1 MESSDAV
8 ETRIRELAGKLE
20 RFYDRITSCHVVVQ
34 APHRSQQKGR
44 LFEVHIQMRVP
55 GEEIVVNR
63 ERPYDHGHEDV
74 YVAVRDAFAA
84 MERRLEDFARR
95 RSAS

>member
-1 MESSDAV
+1 MESSEAV
-8 ETRIRELAGKLE
+8 ETRIRELAAKLE

-34 APHRSQQKGR
+34 APHRSQQKGK

-63 ERPYDHGHEDV
+63 ERPHDHAHEDV
-74 YVAVRDAFAA
+74 YVAVRDAFSA
-84 MERRLEDFARR
+84 MERRLEDFVRR
-95 RSAS
+95 RSA

>member
-1 MESSDAV
+1 MDSSAAV
-8 ETRIRELAGKLE
+8 EARIRELAGRLE
-20 RFYDRITSCHVVVQ
+20 RFYDRITSVHVVVQ

-63 ERPYDHGHEDV
+63 ERPYNHAHEDL

-84 MERRLEDFARR
+84 MERRLEDFVRR
-95 RSAS
+95 RSA